1 MNDTLPYVWVSKQLW
16 LNCEL
21 SSSSLSPSGVLPDIQ
36 KTFDRGY
43 SDGGLLQTVFVI
55 SYMVCAPAFGYL
67 GDRYSRRWI
76 MILGVALWSGTTLA
90 GSFMHSWGWFMTF
103 RALVGI
109 GEASYSTIA
118 PTIISDLFTHNM
130 RSKMLACFYFAIPVG
145 SGLGW
150 VGGLSTGNEKDWFDW
165 KSFFP
170 VIWSDQRQ
178 QKHSVIGDM
187 R

>member
-1 MNDTLPYVWVSKQLW
+1 MSIKTTLT
-16 LNCEL
+16 NCEL

-145 SGLGW
+145 SGLG
-150 VGGLSTGNEKDWFDW
+150 
-165 KSFFP
+165 
-170 VIWSDQRQ
+170 
-178 QKHSVIGDM
+178 
-187 R
+187 